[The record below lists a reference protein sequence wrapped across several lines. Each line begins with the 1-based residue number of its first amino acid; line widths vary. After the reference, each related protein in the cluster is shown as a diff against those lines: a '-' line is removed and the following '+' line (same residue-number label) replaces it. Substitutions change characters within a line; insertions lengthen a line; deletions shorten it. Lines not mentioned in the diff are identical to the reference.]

1 MSVLGTGITGLLAF
15 QRALATTSHNIA
27 NAATEGYSRQQV
39 DFAANTPQRLGSAY
53 VGSGVQITGIRRLQ
67 SDLVDAQL
75 RTNLTSNANG
85 QVRAA
90 FAERLDRLLADE
102 TTGVMPT
109 LESFF
114 ASTQDVASDPTSLP
128 ERMVMLNEAET
139 LVGRF
144 AAVNNQI
151 EEQRN
156 LVNGQIKS
164 SVSEINQYAQS
175 IADINGRI
183 VARSNSGSPPNDL
196 LDQRDFLF
204 SKLSEKV
211 DLSLTRQDD
220 GAVNVFIGNGQALV
234 MGGSANQ
241 LVTSNFSGDPLNP
254 DIGIST
260 GGGPPANITRFMTG
274 GEIGGLLETRTNLL
288 NTSQNELGLISLTLA
303 TKVNEQN
310 GLGLD
315 LDGELGQN
323 IFKLPDVVV
332 NTGVGNDLNR
342 GSPSVEIDK
351 VNVTQLTSSD
361 YRLSHNGTE
370 FQLTRLS
377 DNQLVTSGLGPLVGD
392 GLRIDTASITA
403 PVVSGDNWLIQP
415 TRFAA
420 SRIEVEMKDP
430 AKIAAASGALAGA
443 ANKGEARLTGLRADP
458 ALATPDTYLPAAV
471 VANPANQFNLVRPSY
486 GTNVGGATVEAFRV
500 LDPKDAGLLTTPPTP
515 VTQVTFDTTKKPPQF
530 VVGDQSFS
538 LDPSGTTTITAN
550 GWELKVKGTP
560 DNGTAFEINVEPFPV
575 ATPPASTTING
586 PGWDLDIRGEPAEN
600 DIFTVDLSKNSQGDT
615 RQGDNRNMLAMS
627 ALQDARVVN
636 QTTVK
641 TTFQASYNTI
651 LSDVGTETR
660 RAQIT
665 RDSSATLLASAQE
678 QRESISGVNLDE
690 EAANLIRF
698 QQAYQA
704 AAQVISVS
712 NTMFDTLLNALR

>member
-15 QRALATTSHNIA
+15 QRAMATTSHNIA
-27 NAATEGYSRQQV
+27 NAATEGYSRQKV
-39 DFAANTPQRLGSAY
+39 DFAANTPQRLGNAY
-53 VGSGVQITGIRRLQ
+53 VGTGVQITGIRRLQ
-67 SDLVDAQL
+67 SDLVDTQL
-75 RTNLTSNANG
+75 RTHLTSNANG

-114 ASTQDVASDPTSLP
+114 ASTHDVASDPTSLP

-156 LVNGQIKS
+156 LVNGQIQS

-183 VARSNSGSPPNDL
+183 VARSTSGSPANDL
-196 LDQRDFLF
+196 LDQRDVLLN
-204 SKLSEKV
+204 KLSEKV
-211 DLSLTRQDD
+211 DLSLTRQED
-220 GAVNVFIGNGQALV
+220 GAVNVFIGTGQALV

-241 LVTSNFSGDPLNP
+241 LVTSNFSGDPMNP
-254 DIGIST
+254 DIGIRI
-260 GGGPPANITRFMTG
+260 GGGQPMNITRFMTG
-274 GEIGGLLETRTNLL
+274 GEIGGLLDTRTNLL

-303 TKVNEQN
+303 TKFNEQN

-315 LDGELGQN
+315 LNGELGQD

-332 NTGVGNDLNR
+332 NTGVGNVAT
-342 GSPSVEIDK
+342 GSPAVTIDD
-351 VNVTQLTSSD
+351 VTKLTPSD
-361 YRLSHNGTE
+361 YRLSYDGAE
-370 FQLTRLS
+370 FKLTRLPDNTVVTLEDS
-377 DNQLVTSGLGPLVGD
+377 DDFDILIGD
-392 GLRIDTASITA
+392 GLRINTASIA
-403 PVVSGDNWLIQP
+403 DPESGDSWLIQP

-420 SRIEVEMKDP
+420 SRLEVAMTDP
-430 AKIAAASGALAGA
+430 AEIAAASGALADA
-443 ANKGEARLTGLRADP
+443 ANKGDARLTDLRLSDDP
-458 ALATPDTYLPAAV
+458 TLITPDTYLPAAV
-471 VANPANQFNLVRPSY
+471 VASTDPAGDTFLNLVRPSY
-486 GTNVGGATVEAFRV
+486 GTDAGGATVEAFRV
-500 LDPKDAGLLTTPPTP
+500 LDPRNADLLTP
-515 VTQVTFDTTKKPPQF
+515 VDVTFDAAKQQF
-530 VVGDQSFS
+530 VVGEERFA
-538 LDPSGTTTITAN
+538 LDPSGTTTIQAN

-560 DNGTAFEINVEPFPV
+560 TDADPLVTEPAFNITVTPTAVTTPQP
-575 ATPPASTTING
+575 ATTTING
-586 PGWDLDIRGEPAEN
+586 PGWDLDIRGTPDAN
-600 DIFTVDLSKNSQGDT
+600 DLFTVELSKN

-627 ALQDARVVN
+627 VLQDERLV
-636 QTTVK
+636 QGQ

-678 QRESISGVNLDE
+678 QREAISGVNLDE

-712 NTMFDTLLNALR
+712 NTMFDTLLNAVR